1 MGAAVIAGMDASPV
15 LEFSEH
21 VLDLVAAPVEHPV
34 EGRRVLP
41 VGFWR
46 YAGGDAARNERLSAS
61 IISTA
66 SLQCPSAGFAG
77 CLASIDPPNGV
88 TQGAERMKTVWWP
101 I

>member
-41 VGFWR
+41 VGFCGMQGGMRRAMSAWR
-46 YAGGDAARNERLSAS
+46 NQSASYPLSPNRALAWGSAS
-61 IISTA
+61 IM
-66 SLQCPSAGFAG
+66 SAAP
-77 CLASIDPPNGV
+77 L
-88 TQGAERMKTVWWP
+88 
-101 I
+101 